1 MTECHEII
9 LRQHDDG
16 PNPPDLLQQIVDDI
30 KKLVPESAEAGR
42 KWLRGKSEQ
51 ELARVQEIKARVYK
65 KIAQIEIER
74 EKLIQQRD
82 ESDRK
87 AQLELRKQDQDHECS
102 LRKLE
107 IARLNEKTQ
116 ALKEVV
122 DCIVRLRGLGIEV
135 DLKVIKAA
143 GAASTALLEDT
154 PE

>member
-9 LRQHDDG
+9 LREHDDG

-30 KKLVPESAEAGR
+30 KKLVPESTEAGR
-42 KWLRGKSEQ
+42 KWLRGWGEQ
-51 ELARVQEIKARVYK
+51 ELARAQEIKAKVYE
-65 KIAQIEIER
+65 KIAQVEIER

-82 ESDRK
+82 DGYRK
-87 AQLELRKQDQDHECS
+87 AQLELRKQDQDHERS
-102 LRKLE
+102 LHELE
-107 IARLNEKTQ
+107 IARLKEQTQ

-122 DCIVRLRGLGIEV
+122 DCIVKLRGLGIEV

-143 GAASTALLEDT
+143 EAASMSLLEDS